1 MKKKIDIEDTKTK
14 VIILIISIA
23 LIIAIVSITY
33 YHFMIK
39 SKLPISNASKE
50 EIEDIEEIKLPECML
65 YHIVYLTNNILI
77 FDSCKKVKSSR
88 TLINKGIESCF

>member
-23 LIIAIVSITY
+23 LIIAIVSITS

-50 EIEDIEEIKLPECML
+50 EIEDIIKAFHL
-65 YHIVYLTNNILI
+65 
-77 FDSCKKVKSSR
+77 VK
-88 TLINKGIESCF
+88 